1 MTSGTL
7 YVISAP
13 SGAGKTSLIKALLE
27 RDPSLHLSVSY
38 TTRAPRPGEIDGVH
52 YRFVDPPTFDGM
64 VGEGAFLEHAQVFGN
79 WYGTAEVT
87 LRSGLAEG
95 QDLVLEID
103 WQGARQVR
111 ARFPEAV
118 GIFIL
123 PPSVATLDAR
133 LRGRGQDGEAII
145 AQRMAQARD
154 EIAHFG
160 DYDYLV
166 VNDSFAVALDDLA
179 AIVRARRLRGVVQ
192 APRLG
197 TLLGDLLAGQ
207 PAGPLGAAKP

>member
-27 RDPSLHLSVSY
+27 RDRRLRLSVSY
-38 TTRAPRPGEIDGVH
+38 TTRAPRPGEVEGVH
-52 YRFVDPPTFDGM
+52 YHFVDSAAFLRL
-64 VGEGAFLEHAQVFGN
+64 VAAGAFLEHAQVFGN
-79 WYGTAEVT
+79 WYGTAEAT

-111 ARFPEAV
+111 GCFPEAV
-118 GIFIL
+118 GIFVL
-123 PPSVATLDAR
+123 PPSVAALDVR
-133 LRGRGQDGEAII
+133 LRGRGQDGEPVI
-145 AQRMAQARD
+145 AARMAQARE
-154 EIAHFG
+154 EIGHYR

-166 VNDSFAVALDDLA
+166 VNDAFDVALDDLA
-179 AIVRARRLRGVVQ
+179 AIVRAQRLRRAAQG
-192 APRLG
+192 PRLAG
-197 TLLGDLLAGQ
+197 LLDDLLGGHEGA
-207 PAGPLGAAKP
+207 PGP